1 MENRKNKLHFWSGKE
16 LINRQAKENILHQ
29 KGKVLWFTG
38 LSGAGKSTIA
48 DQLEK
53 KFLEEGILSKILDG
67 DELRNG
73 LNNNLGFSEADR
85 MENIR
90 RTAEVAKLLCDMGVM
105 VIVSLISPT
114 QAMRDLARRIVGCG
128 DFMEVYINSSLQV
141 CEYRDVK
148 GLYKKARTGEIP
160 NFTGITAPY
169 EIPVCPDL
177 IIDTENCRVCE
188 CVTYLQ
194 NSLKVRQVPRYS
206 IINVANN
213 SFIKVPQTVI
223 KEF

>member
-1 MENRKNKLHFWSGKE
+1 VQNRINKVIYQSGKK
-16 LINRQAKENILHQ
+16 LVNRNEKEQLLHQ

-38 LSGAGKSTIA
+38 LSGSGKSTIA

-73 LNNNLGFSEADR
+73 LNKNLGFSEVDR

-114 QAMRDLARRIVGCG
+114 QAMRDLARRVVGCG
-128 DFMEVYINSSLQV
+128 DFMEVYINSSLKV

-148 GLYKKARTGEIP
+148 GLYKKARSGEIQ

-177 IIDTENCRVCE
+177 VIDTENCRVCE
-188 CVTYLQ
+188 CITYLQ
-194 NSLKVRQVPRYS
+194 NSLKVRQVSRYS
-206 IINVANN
+206 AINVL
-213 SFIKVPQTVI
+213 
-223 KEF
+223 

>member
-1 MENRKNKLHFWSGKE
+1 MQNRINKVIYQSGKK
-16 LINRQAKENILHQ
+16 LVNRNEKEQLLHQ

-73 LNNNLGFSEADR
+73 LNKNLGFSEVDR

-114 QAMRDLARRIVGCG
+114 QAMRDLARQVVGCG

-141 CEYRDVK
+141 CEHRDVK
-148 GLYKKARTGEIP
+148 GLYKKARAGEIQ

-177 IIDTENCRVCE
+177 VIDTENCRADE
-188 CVTYLQ
+188 SAD
-194 NSLKVRQVPRYS
+194 SLFTSSQL
-206 IINVANN
+206 A
-213 SFIKVPQTVI
+213 IKSDIFV
-223 KEF
+223 

>member
-1 MENRKNKLHFWSGKE
+1 MQNRINKVIYQSGKK
-16 LINRQAKENILHQ
+16 LVNRNEKEQLLHQ

-73 LNNNLGFSEADR
+73 LNKNLGFSEVDR

-114 QAMRDLARRIVGCG
+114 QAMRDLARRVVGCG

-148 GLYKKARTGEIP
+148 GLYKKARSGEIQ

-177 IIDTENCRVCE
+177 VIDTENCRVCE
-188 CVTYLQ
+188 CITYLQ
-194 NSLKVRQVPRYS
+194 NSLKVRQVSSYP
-206 IINVANN
+206 IIN
-213 SFIKVPQTVI
+213 FL
-223 KEF
+223 